1 MENLHSFDHDLKHIF
16 DKYAKNLCLYAL
28 NYLSVEADA
37 EDVVQDVFLRCWEK
51 DISLSDEKV
60 IKTYLFNSVRNACLD
75 KLEKKDAMCY
85 PIDILKQEIIDEET
99 ITLDEKILV
108 EIRNEFSSMPEQTRK
123 ILTCVFM
130 QNMKY
135 REVADELDISINT
148 VKTLLRN
155 GVKHLRSRF
164 SKRLELLVFYLKRNW
179 I

>member
-1 MENLHSFDHDLKHIF
+1 MENLRSFDHDLKRIF
-16 DKYAKNLCLYAL
+16 DKYAKSLCFYAL

-37 EDVVQDVFLRCWEK
+37 EDIVQDVFLRCWEK
-51 DISLSDEKV
+51 DVLLSDEKV

-75 KLEKKDAMCY
+75 KIEKKDVMRY
-85 PIDILKQEIIDEET
+85 RIDILKQEIVDEET
-99 ITLDEKILV
+99 TTLDEKILL
-108 EIRNEFSSMPEQTRK
+108 EIRNELSAMPEQTRK
-123 ILTCVFM
+123 IITCVFM

-164 SKRLELLVFYLKRNW
+164 SKHLELLVFYLKRDW